1 MPSYAKTLLWYLQRP
16 AMYPELVHLTARK
29 VRRLLSGRDEIAE
42 ARALAGAWCAEIAI
56 NADEA
61 VIRVTGDRPQTL
73 LREKFVDI
81 FTHAEMAASAC
92 PIKMGGAGD
101 IDLLYHLAEFSQ
113 ARRVIETGVAYGWS
127 SLALLL
133 SLKTRGG
140 LLVSSDLPY
149 PGMDNDPYVGC
160 VVPDDLHNNW
170 KLLRGADRQVLVE
183 ALKLCGTIDLCH
195 YDSDK
200 SYTGRMWTYPQL
212 WAALRPGGIFISD
225 DIGDNMGFRD
235 FAQSI
240 NSDPIVVQSNERFVG
255 ILLKPVSS

>member
-42 ARALAGAWCAEIAI
+42 ARALAGAWCVSTSIS
-56 NADEA
+56 ADEA
-61 VIRVTGDRPQTL
+61 LRLITGDVPRTP
-73 LREKFVDI
+73 LRERFSDV
-81 FTHAEMAASAC
+81 FSRAEASASAC
-92 PIKMGGAGD
+92 PVKMGGAGD
-101 IDLLYHLAEFSQ
+101 IDLLYQLAEFSQ
-113 ARRVIETGVAYGWS
+113 AQHVIETGVAYGWS

-133 SLKTRGG
+133 SLKTRAG
-140 LLVSSDLPY
+140 LLVSTDLPY

-160 VVPDDLHNNW
+160 VVPEVLRDSW
-170 KLLRGADRQVLVE
+170 KLLRGADRQVLTE
-183 ALKLCGTIDLCH
+183 GLKLAGTLDMCH

-200 SYTGRMWTYPQL
+200 SYSGRMWTYPQL

-235 FAQSI
+235 FALSI
-240 NSDPIVVQSNERFVG
+240 NIDPVVVQSNERFVG
-255 ILLKPVSS
+255 ILLKPVST